1 MKYRNGRME
10 GSGCTKKQVFIF
22 SLRQLP
28 KYPGTQHR
36 GRTSAP
42 RTSGMNILG
51 VEIKNIKS
59 AIRMNRRYI
68 PVFLLHKGEQQLA
81 SDLSQISRQYKVEI
95 LGAHSGVV
103 KKFTNGPCCRR
114 GKCQENTIIFSG
126 IYAGFGTSKTGA
138 AMGGLML
145 NIDRLDYTALSYLS
159 LKFFNFSR
167 FTQKSFICFCK
178 RYLFLLLPH
187 EACFYPTKTLLCR

>member
-1 MKYRNGRME
+1 ME

-59 AIRMNRRYI
+59 AIRMNRRYL

-114 GKCQENTIIFSG
+114 ENVKRTP
-126 IYAGFGTSKTGA
+126 Y
-138 AMGGLML
+138 
-145 NIDRLDYTALSYLS
+145 
-159 LKFFNFSR
+159 FFQN
-167 FTQKSFICFCK
+167 
-178 RYLFLLLPH
+178 
-187 EACFYPTKTLLCR
+187 LCRFRDLKNGCGYGWVNVKYRPFRLYCSFLFVSKVF